1 MPSLNRVEKF
11 LVAVGLV
18 CGAWL
23 SGVPALVRA
32 LAPAAAPVAAAAV
45 VLAPAKAKAGEKWI
59 GQIISGAGADTTN
72 SSTATPFYVPLGS
85 KLSIYCTAAANF
97 CADQSAAC
105 TTSGA
110 GMGVPVAA
118 STLFP
123 TSVSKSPVVTAAVGT
138 AAAGGAVIRI
148 VGAGAVTCQVW
159 AREGNE

>member
-1 MPSLNRVEKF
+1 MRNLAIA
-11 LVAVGLV
+11 VAVLL
-18 CGAWL
+18 A
-23 SGVPALVRA
+23 
-32 LAPAAAPVAAAAV
+32 APAV
-45 VLAPAKAKAGEKWI
+45 AGEKWV

-85 KLSIYCTAAANF
+85 KVTAYCTAAANI
-97 CADQSAAC
+97 CTDQSAAC

-148 VGAGAVTCQVW
+148 VGAGAVTCQFWV
-159 AREGNE
+159 REGNE